1 MPGISI
7 SCLQF
12 LFLWN
17 YVGKATPSMMTLQTF
32 ARVVKGTPATTVC
45 QMIHPLPMAS
55 PIMTWLL
62 KDPLPV
68 AVAVQT
74 LEDLLYGS
82 LLLQIELCMSKS
94 VLLGFHVYVC
104 AYVCM
109 LIRML
114 SNDNH
119 MAMHYSCFSL
129 YLMQR
134 IHQPTWG

>member
-7 SCLQF
+7 SYLQF

-74 LEDLLYGS
+74 LEDLLHGS

-104 AYVCM
+104 ALYACLYV
-109 LIRML
+109 
-114 SNDNH
+114 
-119 MAMHYSCFSL
+119 Y
-129 YLMQR
+129 YLMTT
-134 IHQPTWG
+134 TWPCTTVAFHCI